1 MNTLRI
7 QEISSQKIWE
17 SFVLTYS
24 PQALFQSWQWGE
36 IEKKSGDSVRRY
48 GIYSEKELIGVA
60 QLFIV
65 HAKRGTYLHIRQ
77 GPILSD
83 YSRSTLQQSITLFS
97 EIAKKER
104 ALFIRMS
111 PMIEDSDEHKQMLHD
126 CGLLPS
132 PIHEVDA
139 ERCWVLDISQSE
151 DSILQGMRKTTRYE
165 IRRGQKMDIR
175 VKKTVN
181 PDDLSEFITLYKET
195 SKRHGFV
202 SHGSIVEEFEHFASR
217 GEAMLLLGY
226 VDQTLIAGAIIIFY
240 GGQAIYHHGASLPSK
255 VPVSYM
261 LQWQAIVEAKKRN
274 IGVYNFYGIAPEGK
288 PNHPWNGLTLF
299 KKGFGGKEVRYM
311 HAYDYPLSPLYI
323 VPKIIES
330 IRTKMRGYA

>member
-1 MNTLRI
+1 MNTLHLK
-7 QEISSQKIWE
+7 EISSQKIWE
-17 SFVLTYS
+17 QFVLSHS

-36 IEKKSGDSVRRY
+36 IEKKSGAIVYRF
-48 GIYSEKELIGVA
+48 GIYGDDDLLGVA
-60 QLFIV
+60 QIFVIR
-65 HAKRGTYLHIRQ
+65 AKRGTYLHIRQ
-77 GPILSD
+77 GPILVD
-83 YSRSTLQQSITLFS
+83 YSEDLIRNCISLFS

-111 PMIEDSDEHKQMLHD
+111 PMIEDSDSQKEILMA
-126 CGLLPS
+126 CGLTPS

-151 DSILQGMRKTTRYE
+151 EMILQGMRKTTRYE
-165 IRRGQKMDIR
+165 VRRGLKMDIQ
-175 VKKTVN
+175 VKKSVN
-181 PDDLSEFITLYKET
+181 PEDISEFVSLYKET

-202 SHGSIVEEFEHFASR
+202 SHGSIVEEFEYFASR
-217 GEAMLLLGY
+217 GESMLLLGY
-226 VDQTLIAGAIIIFY
+226 IEKTLIASAIIVFY

-261 LQWQAIVEAKKRN
+261 LQWQAILEAKKRS
-274 IGVYNFYGIAPEGK
+274 IGIYNFYGIAPEGK

-299 KKGFGGKEVRYM
+299 KKGFGGKEVRYL

-330 IRTKMRGYA
+330 IRTKMRGYD